1 MARTL
6 DDYLQRSKRANSKE
20 VSAART
26 VFDQAYGIACQV
38 IELREKHNLTQVELA
53 EKTGVPQA
61 QISRIER
68 GVVSP
73 TSATLGKIAE
83 PLGAFYA
90 YPNISVGFRDGIS
103 SALQFAEKL
112 LAEKSVAVVP
122 GEAFGTTEHI
132 RISYATSMKELERG
146 LDRIDSFI
154 SGR

>member
-20 VSAART
+20 VSAARA

-38 IELREKHNLTQVELA
+38 TELREKQNLTQVELA

-73 TSATLGKIAE
+73 TSATLAKIAE
-83 PLGAFYA
+83 ALGADLRLVERSQ
-90 YPNISVGFRDGIS
+90 P
-103 SALQFAEKL
+103 SARRRA
-112 LAEKSVAVVP
+112 AS
-122 GEAFGTTEHI
+122 
-132 RISYATSMKELERG
+132 
-146 LDRIDSFI
+146 
-154 SGR
+154 

>member
-73 TSATLGKIAE
+73 TSATLARIAGA
-83 PLGAFYA
+83 LGADLRLVERSH
-90 YPNISVGFRDGIS
+90 P
-103 SALQFAEKL
+103 SARRRA
-112 LAEKSVAVVP
+112 AS
-122 GEAFGTTEHI
+122 
-132 RISYATSMKELERG
+132 
-146 LDRIDSFI
+146 
-154 SGR
+154 

>member
-20 VSAART
+20 VRAARA

-38 IELREKHNLTQVELA
+38 IELREKNNLTQVELA
-53 EKTGVPQA
+53 EKAGVPQA

-83 PLGAFYA
+83 ALEADLRLVERA
-90 YPNISVGFRDGIS
+90 QS
-103 SALQFAEKL
+103 SARRRPA
-112 LAEKSVAVVP
+112 
-122 GEAFGTTEHI
+122 
-132 RISYATSMKELERG
+132 R
-146 LDRIDSFI
+146 
-154 SGR
+154 